1 MDNDDGDDYM
11 GHVEDVKVEQVMCEL
26 DMEIVLDSEDEESC
40 RTETITLFN
49 CRKVTG
55 GSEKNVSKKR
65 EGQSPCVDVDS
76 IDKQLSAGTKR
87 SSMDHDRSDGK
98 KDVPQLSIGDH
109 EIRRL
114 EYVDSQEPGESSQ
127 AIALCFVDNFL
138 SFNSVDLCQGVEERT
153 RTKSPLVSSA
163 KGTRH
168 LAKIINRGSPVKE
181 VGTFEWFESCHQG
194 ETDSFSKRMTGASE
208 FGDLSH
214 QDLHNKG
221 QRSLSNEHEEE
232 HASRHSL
239 SGFKDQGLK
248 ASIGIEK
255 ESEGNM
261 VNGSF
266 KEVDELMKTKSSSEK
281 FEASGTARDIPDMF
295 DVGFSTQI
303 AAEAMEALCYGLP
316 CKACDT
322 CEAVEGA
329 LTDLLEGEAM
339 SRTHLVH
346 HSLQKV
352 AACEIGEVGK
362 ESIRRKRS
370 ARRYNKNI
378 SSSSWNCNYQEF
390 SHKLKPE
397 TSKSKQSKLDE
408 SVSQNNLENCETYMT
423 AFIPDMQN
431 LCRKQL
437 SQEEHIIHQ
446 TRHCKG
452 GANVKKIKDQ
462 MEKPRVMTNNVE
474 GSILTY
480 KRKRKSV
487 VANPPKSLSG
497 KQKCAKLHSYA
508 SAETLDGKL
517 SEQRSSPQ
525 EAAIARYL
533 RLDTWNCPKG
543 KRTQRKVPIH
553 SSGKSNMHASFTSV
567 GAEEHKLDPV
577 RNKKMPEDDETNS
590 SNFNMK
596 GRMCTSLSW
605 PSLESNSDESLSRQ
619 NCKEQVS
626 GVTTNSDLA
635 APNIRESAWDLD
647 GVNAAQTEKPY
658 YVDSTSIINGL
669 KNHNFGEPLRNTI
682 EPSGKE
688 CITTLCCKKSVNEAS
703 LNNRPYV
710 YHRKPCNKNLP
721 KPSLLKELIGLGVPK
736 LMSDFTHRGFRA
748 RKELAYIRVLFSQHL
763 DDDVVKQQKKI
774 AARLGICITS
784 CSLDATH
791 FIADK
796 FVRTRNMLEAIALG
810 KSVVTNLWLDSC
822 GQASCLL
829 DERNYI
835 LRDSKREKEIGFNMA
850 VSLARARRYP
860 LLKVVDRRICI
871 TQSVKPNK
879 EMIASLAKAVG
890 GEVVEAK
897 DQKIPDD
904 LLILSCEQDLA
915 ICKPLFEKGI
925 NSSQRGIDMI
935 KAQGNIDLCTCRQE
949 GRGPILNSQVKMSTT
964 WGPL

>member
-11 GHVEDVKVEQVMCEL
+11 GHVEDVKVEQV
-26 DMEIVLDSEDEESC
+26 
-40 RTETITLFN
+40 
-49 CRKVTG
+49 TG

-65 EGQSPCVDVDS
+65 EGQSPCLDVDS

-87 SSMDHDRSDGK
+87 SSMGHDRRDGK

-114 EYVDSQEPGESSQ
+114 EYVNSQEPGESSQ

-168 LAKIINRGSPVKE
+168 LAKIINRGSPVKK

-214 QDLHNKG
+214 QHLHNKG

-232 HASRHSL
+232 HARRHSL

-281 FEASGTARDIPDMF
+281 FEASGTARDIPVMF

-316 CKACDT
+316 PSCKACDT

-370 ARRYNKNI
+370 ARRYSKNI
-378 SSSSWNCNYQEF
+378 SSSSWNCNYQEL

-397 TSKSKQSKLDE
+397 TSKSMQSKLDE
-408 SVSQNNLENCETYMT
+408 SVSQNNLENCETYVT
-423 AFIPDMQN
+423 AFTPDMQN

-437 SQEEHIIHQ
+437 SQEEPIIHQ

-462 MEKPRVMTNNVE
+462 MEKPRVMTNNVKE

-487 VANPPKSLSG
+487 VADPPKLLSG
-497 KQKCAKLHSYA
+497 KQKCTKLHSYA

-688 CITTLCCKKSVNEAS
+688 CITTLCCKKGVNEAS

-774 AARLGICITS
+774 AARLGISITS

-860 LLKVVDRRICI
+860 LLKDRRICI
-871 TQSVKPNK
+871 TQTVKPNK

-890 GEVVEAK
+890 GSGSKRSK
-897 DQKIPDD
+897 D
-904 LLILSCEQDLA
+904 S
-915 ICKPLFEKGI
+915 
-925 NSSQRGIDMI
+925 R
-935 KAQGNIDLCTCRQE
+935 
-949 GRGPILNSQVKMSTT
+949 
-964 WGPL
+964 

>member
-26 DMEIVLDSEDEESC
+26 DMEIVLDSEDEGSC

-65 EGQSPCVDVDS
+65 EGQSPCLDVDS

-87 SSMDHDRSDGK
+87 SSMGHDRRDGK

-114 EYVDSQEPGESSQ
+114 EYVNSQEPGESSQ

-168 LAKIINRGSPVKE
+168 LAKIINRGSPVKK

-214 QDLHNKG
+214 QHLHNKG

-232 HASRHSL
+232 HARRHSL

-281 FEASGTARDIPDMF
+281 FEASGTARDIPVMF

-316 CKACDT
+316 PSCKACDT

-370 ARRYNKNI
+370 ARRYSKNI
-378 SSSSWNCNYQEF
+378 SSSSWNCNYQEL

-397 TSKSKQSKLDE
+397 TSKSMQSKLDE
-408 SVSQNNLENCETYMT
+408 SVSQNNLENCETYVT
-423 AFIPDMQN
+423 AFTPDMQN

-437 SQEEHIIHQ
+437 SQEEPIIHQ

-462 MEKPRVMTNNVE
+462 MEKPRVMTNNVKE

-487 VANPPKSLSG
+487 VADPPKLLSG
-497 KQKCAKLHSYA
+497 KQKCTKLHSYA

-688 CITTLCCKKSVNEAS
+688 CITTLCCKKGVNEAS

-774 AARLGICITS
+774 AARLGISITS

-822 GQASCLL
+822 GQ
-829 DERNYI
+829 
-835 LRDSKREKEIGFNMA
+835 
-850 VSLARARRYP
+850 
-860 LLKVVDRRICI
+860 DRRICI
-871 TQSVKPNK
+871 TQTVKPNK

-915 ICKPLFEKGI
+915 ICKPLVEKGATVY
-925 NSSQRGIDMI
+925 SSELLLNGIVIQKLEYQRHQLFSERNRHDQSSR
-935 KAQGNIDLCTCRQE
+935 KH
-949 GRGPILNSQVKMSTT
+949 
-964 WGPL
+964 

>member
-11 GHVEDVKVEQVMCEL
+11 GHVEDVKVEQV
-26 DMEIVLDSEDEESC
+26 
-40 RTETITLFN
+40 
-49 CRKVTG
+49 TG

-65 EGQSPCVDVDS
+65 EGQSPCLDVDS

-87 SSMDHDRSDGK
+87 SSMGHDRRDGK

-114 EYVDSQEPGESSQ
+114 EYVNSQEPGESSQ

-168 LAKIINRGSPVKE
+168 LAKIINRGSPVKK

-214 QDLHNKG
+214 QHLHNKG

-232 HASRHSL
+232 HARRHSL

-281 FEASGTARDIPDMF
+281 FEASGTARDIPVMF

-316 CKACDT
+316 PSCKACDT

-370 ARRYNKNI
+370 ARRYSKNI
-378 SSSSWNCNYQEF
+378 SSSSWNCNYQEL

-397 TSKSKQSKLDE
+397 TSKSMQSKLDE
-408 SVSQNNLENCETYMT
+408 SVSQNNLENCETYVT
-423 AFIPDMQN
+423 AFTPDMQN

-437 SQEEHIIHQ
+437 SQEEPIIHQ

-462 MEKPRVMTNNVE
+462 MEKPRVMTNNVKE

-487 VANPPKSLSG
+487 VADPPKLLSG
-497 KQKCAKLHSYA
+497 KQKCTKLHSYA

-688 CITTLCCKKSVNEAS
+688 CITTLCCKKGVNEAS

-763 DDDVVKQQKKI
+763 DDDVVKQQKK
-774 AARLGICITS
+774 
-784 CSLDATH
+784 
-791 FIADK
+791 
-796 FVRTRNMLEAIALG
+796 V
-810 KSVVTNLWLDSC
+810 
-822 GQASCLL
+822 
-829 DERNYI
+829 
-835 LRDSKREKEIGFNMA
+835 
-850 VSLARARRYP
+850 
-860 LLKVVDRRICI
+860 
-871 TQSVKPNK
+871 
-879 EMIASLAKAVG
+879 
-890 GEVVEAK
+890 
-897 DQKIPDD
+897 
-904 LLILSCEQDLA
+904 
-915 ICKPLFEKGI
+915 
-925 NSSQRGIDMI
+925 
-935 KAQGNIDLCTCRQE
+935 
-949 GRGPILNSQVKMSTT
+949 
-964 WGPL
+964 